1 MMSPKTKKKTIAVS
15 DFVIRLLVGLL
26 FISPLII
33 GLFFSVQTEDT
44 LMTYPLRLITKNPT
58 LENYAIVFQKV
69 PLLTYLKNS
78 VIICVVSILGQIVFA
93 SLCAY
98 GFVFFEFPG
107 KKLLWTLVLS
117 TMMVPGEVVVITNYV
132 TIQNLNLMNTYA
144 ALIITHLIGGTSI
157 FMMRQYYM
165 QLPKDFKEA
174 ATLDGC
180 GDLGFLFRI
189 ATPLSIPTISS
200 LAIYMFVQI
209 YNGFFWPLLVTT
221 TDEMRT
227 VQIGIAFLVSS
238 DIVNYGQILAGAM
251 VAIIPSTVA
260 YIFGQDYIIKG
271 MTSGGV
277 KG

>member
-1 MMSPKTKKKTIAVS
+1 MMSPKTKKKVLS
-15 DFVIRLLVGLL
+15 VKDYVIRLAVGLL
-26 FISPLII
+26 FVSPLII

-78 VIICVVSILGQIVFA
+78 VIVCVVSILGQIVFA

-117 TMMVPGEVVVITNYV
+117 TMMIPGEVVVITNYV
-132 TIQNLNLMNTYA
+132 TIQNLGLMNTYV

-180 GDLGFLFRI
+180 GELGFLFRI

-209 YNGFFWPLLVTT
+209 YNGFFWPLLVTSKN
-221 TDEMRT
+221 EMRT
-227 VQIGIAFLVSS
+227 VQIGISFLVTS

-251 VAIIPSTVA
+251 VAIIPSTIA